1 MKDLL
6 IVLNGSKKKRERR
19 QKDKKKMNLRMNY
32 NALQPID
39 TICQRKF
46 RNLRK
51 KPQKRVEWKEENE
64 RKKKIG

>member
-1 MKDLL
+1 
-6 IVLNGSKKKRERR
+6 
-19 QKDKKKMNLRMNY
+19 MNY
-32 NALQPID
+32 NALQPTA

-64 RKKKIG
+64 RKKKRIEKRRKEHETRNE

>member
-32 NALQPID
+32 NALQPTA